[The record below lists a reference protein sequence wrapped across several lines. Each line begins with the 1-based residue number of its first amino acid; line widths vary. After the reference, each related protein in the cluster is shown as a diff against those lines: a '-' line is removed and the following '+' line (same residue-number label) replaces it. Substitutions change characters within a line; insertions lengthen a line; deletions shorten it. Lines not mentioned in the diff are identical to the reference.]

1 MNEIV
6 KDSDIK
12 CTCEQLISVMK
23 IRGAEGAA
31 KVEKLF
37 GDASTLAV
45 DYLKSSVTEGL
56 SGDPDCIVQRKRLFG
71 VNVIPEPEAKSFL
84 RLMWEAMQDLT
95 LIILMFSAGI
105 SLILGLTI
113 EIESNGWIEGVAIL
127 VSVIVV
133 VLVTAFNDYTKE
145 KQFRGLKN
153 RIKEEQKFAVI
164 RGGTVQQ
171 INIAEIVVGDIAQV
185 CNCALRNKFYFCN
198 FIIACYCA
206 ILSYY

>member
-1 MNEIV
+1 MDEIG
-6 KDSDIK
+6 KDNGIK
-12 CTCEQLISVMK
+12 CTCEQLIAVMK
-23 IRGAEGAA
+23 TRGAEGAA

-45 DYLKSSVTEGL
+45 DYLKSSTTEGL
-56 SGDPDCIVQRKRLFG
+56 SGDADGIAERKRLFG

-95 LIILMFSAGI
+95 LIILMFAAGI

-127 VSVIVV
+127 ASVIVV

-153 RIKEEQKFAVI
+153 RIKEEQKFSVI

-171 INIAEIVVGDIAQV
+171 INVAEIVVGDIAQV
-185 CNCALRNKFYFCN
+185 
-198 FIIACYCA
+198 
-206 ILSYY
+206 